1 MTDGTS
7 RRSILGGAAGA
18 AAFSMLGPAVK
29 AAAPGTEAYE
39 SARSRNNLPIPY
51 ALPMGRAF
59 FSGGPLRLD
68 IRESGKRRIYWHCN
82 GAHRTYNFN
91 QYEWDIVEGGTREGK
106 TFLGVLYLPFV
117 EARPVMFA
125 NAGPDE
131 STFLDFHAGIS
142 GGANP
147 GINIYF
153 TDLQGN
159 PINLKQNSGLNKVL
173 SNSRNLWVNVTSAGG
188 RLN

>member
-1 MTDGTS
+1 MRAGMS
-7 RRSILGGAAGA
+7 RRSVLGGAAGA
-18 AAFSMLGPAVK
+18 AAVSMLGPTLTAYT
-29 AAAPGTEAYE
+29 PGTESYE
-39 SARSRNNLPIPY
+39 DDLSRRKLPIPY
-51 ALPMGRAF
+51 ALPMGRAY

-68 IRESGKRRIYWHCN
+68 SRESGKRRIYWHCN
-82 GAHRTYNFN
+82 GAHRTYNFK
-91 QYEWDIVEGGTREGK
+91 QYDWDIVEGGTREGK

-117 EARPVMFA
+117 ESRPVMFA

-159 PINLKQNSGLNKVL
+159 PINLKQTSGLNKVL